1 MKKYQYQ
8 IIRYLHDRVTG
19 EFINVGVIVYS
30 PEHRYLNCKV
40 IARYGRI
47 TSFFPGAGG
56 KAILKSLRHLEKEI
70 IKAKQ
75 LFSELLP
82 TPDDLAEL
90 TRKILSDD
98 DSSLILTG
106 VKKGI
111 DLDFNK
117 SLTDLYRLLVTKWQ
131 NETDESAVSD
141 ADVWKKK
148 YKKYFDEYGITPKLT
163 EHEVETKYDIFQFD
177 KAWKNEIWHCYLPVS
192 FDLQNVENIRS
203 KVYKWSGKLAELATA
218 NEKIDVTLLTST
230 SKKHKELNDFIQD
243 KLTLNSADITVKLVS
258 ETDAESFARGVFREM
273 DEHDAK

>member
-30 PEHRYLNCKV
+30 PEYQHLNCK
-40 IARYGRI
+40 IITKYGRI
-47 TSFFPGAGG
+47 TSFFPGADGRV
-56 KAILKSLRHLEKEI
+56 ILKTLRQFEREI
-70 IKAKQ
+70 TKAKQ

-82 TPDDLAEL
+82 FPEDLVEL
-90 TRKILSDD
+90 TQKILPDD
-98 DSSLILTG
+98 DSSLILTE

-117 SLTDLYRLLVTKWQ
+117 TLADLYRLLVTKWQ
-131 NETDESAVSD
+131 SDDDESATSD

-148 YKKYFDEYGITPKLT
+148 YKKYFDEYGITAKLT
-163 EHEVETKYDIFQFD
+163 NHEVETKYDSFQFD

-203 KVYKWSGKLAELATA
+203 KVYKWAGKLAELATSS
-218 NEKIDVTLLTST
+218 ESIDLTLLTSVPRR
-230 SKKHKELNDFIQD
+230 HLELNSFIQE
-243 KLTLNSADITVKLVS
+243 KLTLKSAEINVRLVS
-258 ETDAESFARGVFREM
+258 ETEAESFARRLIREM
-273 DEHDAK
+273 DEHNE

>member
-8 IIRYLHDRVTG
+8 IIRYLHDRATG

-30 PEHRYLNCKV
+30 AEYQYLNCK
-40 IARYGRI
+40 IISKYGRI
-47 TSFFPGAGG
+47 TSFFPGADGR
-56 KAILKSLRHLEKEI
+56 AILKALRYFEKEI
-70 IKAKQ
+70 IRAKQ

-82 TPDDLAEL
+82 VPEDLAEL
-90 TRKILSDD
+90 TRKILPDD
-98 DSSLILTG
+98 DSSLTLTE

-131 NETDESAVSD
+131 NETDESTTSD

-148 YKKYFDEYGITPKLT
+148 YKKYFDEYGITAKLT
-163 EHEVETKYDIFQFD
+163 EHEVETKYDSFQFD

-203 KVYKWSGKLAELATA
+203 KVYKWAGKLAELATA
-218 NEKIDVTLLTST
+218 SENIDVTLLTSVPR
-230 SKKHKELNDFIQD
+230 KHLELSSFIQE
-243 KLTLNSADITVKLVS
+243 KLTLKSAEITVTLVS
-258 ETDAESFARGVFREM
+258 EADAERFARGLVREM
-273 DEHDAK
+273 DEHDV